1 MQSAMSQSSPKT
13 PSLKRFGADNAGPM
27 GLLESINGP
36 LQDLWLTSSCLYTAL
51 ENTLYECR
59 IYKKLQLSRIA
70 TKISGYTRL
79 AEPSANRS
87 LQKSSLCDRTH
98 NYRKYDDTSATAVC
112 TTRLDQPGSRPMKP
126 GLPGIWPSKSGARRH
141 ATQPREPPPD
151 QAPEGEAGA
160 SRFLIRRL
168 RGFPYHF
175 RSWILEPLRNPTAP
189 ARKPC
194 ACPGAGLVEPPAFLN
209 LGFEKLTERFRAYSC
224 PGFPDP

>member
-1 MQSAMSQSSPKT
+1 MQSAMPQSSPKT
-13 PSLKRFGADNAGPM
+13 PSRSRPTTRERIYQVTLFNPGIDSPRIKN
-27 GLLESINGP
+27 
-36 LQDLWLTSSCLYTAL
+36 LQ
-51 ENTLYECR
+51 E

-87 LQKSSLCDRTH
+87 LQKSSLCDFLESGPRSPAL
-98 NYRKYDDTSATAVC
+98 DATRPNLVNHHP
-112 TTRLDQPGSRPMKP
+112 TRHQK
-126 GLPGIWPSKSGARRH
+126 A
-141 ATQPREPPPD
+141 
-151 QAPEGEAGA
+151 EAGA
-160 SRFLIRRL
+160 SRFLIPRL

-209 LGFEKLTERFRAYSC
+209 LRT
-224 PGFPDP
+224 